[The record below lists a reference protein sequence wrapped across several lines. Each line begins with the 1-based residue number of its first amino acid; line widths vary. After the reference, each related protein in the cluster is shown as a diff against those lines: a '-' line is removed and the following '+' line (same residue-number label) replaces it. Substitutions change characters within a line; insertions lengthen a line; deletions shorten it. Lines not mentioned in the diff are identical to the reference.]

1 MAMHL
6 DEIDTPFVAID
17 LDVVE
22 RNIRRT
28 QEYFDQHGIGNRPH
42 IKTHKLP
49 AIAHKQVAA
58 GAVGITCQKLGEAEV
73 MAAAGIGDIFIA
85 YNLLGPAKLERLM
98 RLTRHV
104 AMSVAAD
111 SEHTVRGLSEAAAR
125 EGGEV
130 RVVVEMDTGGQRAGV
145 QTPAEALAL
154 AQLIDRLPGT
164 LFWGLMTF
172 PTRKD
177 SEPIFEETVAA
188 LKRSGLEPRVVSGGG
203 SACRFHVHEM
213 PVITEH
219 RAGTYI
225 YNDRSMVASGTATW
239 DDCAMRVVTT
249 VVSRP
254 TADRAILDGGSKT
267 FTNDPTREGGYGYFP
282 GYPEAVTHAQSEEH
296 GHVDL
301 SRCSKKPEI
310 GERVQVIP
318 NHACG
323 TTNLHSEVIAHRGGR
338 VEAIWPVAARG
349 LLR

>member
-1 MAMHL
+1 MRI

-22 RNIRRT
+22 NNIRVT
-28 QEYFDQHGIGNRPH
+28 QQYCDQHGIRNRPH

-49 AIAHKQVAA
+49 SIAHKQVAA
-58 GAVGITCQKLGEAEV
+58 GAKGITCQKLGEAEV
-73 MAAAGIGDIFIA
+73 MAAAGIDDIFIA
-85 YNLLGPAKLERLM
+85 YNLLGDAKLDRLM
-98 RLTRHV
+98 RLCRQVT
-104 AMSVAAD
+104 MSVAAD
-111 SEHTVRGLSEAAAR
+111 SEVTVRGLSRAAAR
-125 EGGEV
+125 EGCEV

-145 QTPAEALAL
+145 QTPQEALAL
-154 AQLIDRLPGT
+154 ARLIDDLPGT
-164 LFWGLMTF
+164 TFWGLMTF
-172 PTRKD
+172 PTRQE
-177 SEPIFEETVAA
+177 SASIFEETVQS
-188 LKRSGLEPRVVSGGG
+188 LKQSGLDPRVVSGGG
-203 SACRFHVHEM
+203 SGCRFRVHEM

-225 YNDRSMVASGTATW
+225 YNDRSMVAGGTATW

-282 GYPEAVTHAQSEEH
+282 DYPEAVTHGQSEEH

-301 SRCSKKPEI
+301 SRCARKPEI

-323 TTNLHSEVIAHRGGR
+323 TTNLHNEVVAHRGGR